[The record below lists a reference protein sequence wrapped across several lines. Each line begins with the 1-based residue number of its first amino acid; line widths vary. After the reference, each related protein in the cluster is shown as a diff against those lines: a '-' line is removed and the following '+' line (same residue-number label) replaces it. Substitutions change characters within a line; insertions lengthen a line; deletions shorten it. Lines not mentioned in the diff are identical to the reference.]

1 MTSIE
6 EGGPDLLRRD
16 GAARLARKPLAM
28 ERAGAA
34 QDALLADIGER
45 HRAQIEMDLIAE
57 LFPKVVREA
66 AALVASTARG
76 RARRAARGADRL
88 VDREDD
94 VGNARSGRAMRQKIA
109 AARATHALD
118 EIGAAQL
125 GKKLLEIG
133 KRDFL
138 ALGDLGK
145 GDRLARAMLGE
156 IDHSHHRVTP
166 LGAQPHSLALLLSVP
181 KAPPGIEPPSACL
194 SRSSSSAAS
203 RARNRATSPWSTLS

>member
-133 KRDFL
+133 KRD
-138 ALGDLGK
+138 
-145 GDRLARAMLGE
+145 RLARAMLGE